1 MLVPVDG
8 YKQKQLKNWPNYFN
22 FFPVKLQKKLLNL
35 KFLHTNLIHS
45 QTTANTHLAH
55 TKVYWYRQFPKNAF

>member
-22 FFPVKLQKKLLNL
+22 FFPVKLQKNLEILNL
-35 KFLHTNLIHS
+35 KFWHKSDPQSKHS
-45 QTTANTHLAH
+45 
-55 TKVYWYRQFPKNAF
+55 